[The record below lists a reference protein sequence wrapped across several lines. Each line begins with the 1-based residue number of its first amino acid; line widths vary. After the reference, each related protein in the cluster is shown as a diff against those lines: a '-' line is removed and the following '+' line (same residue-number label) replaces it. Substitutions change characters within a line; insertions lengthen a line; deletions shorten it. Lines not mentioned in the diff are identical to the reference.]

1 MKVYNEEKEFIFQ
14 NNNRVISFNKE
25 DKTLKN
31 IENFSGKTEGCED
44 DSGRARPRHT
54 VHLCARRGPEDSGH
68 DTDPPL
74 FQRLSGEVRRP
85 HRVLR
90 STQ

>member
-31 IENFSGKTEGCED
+31 IENFSGKTEGNQINIVIGYIE
-44 DSGRARPRHT
+44 SIKNN
-54 VHLCARRGPEDSGH
+54 
-68 DTDPPL
+68 
-74 FQRLSGEVRRP
+74 F
-85 HRVLR
+85 
-90 STQ
+90 